1 MAWEKKRSSSSRAID
16 ASASKMV
23 DAEPWSVHQWLFL
36 VVGCLTIGA
45 TNGCYAFFAP
55 FFPPVAESEEFP

>member
-1 MAWEKKRSSSSRAID
+1 MAED
-16 ASASKMV
+16 A
-23 DAEPWSVHQWLFL
+23 WSLQQWLFL

-55 FFPPVAESEEFP
+55 FFPPVARPFSPEHESWSRVHRTLLLL